1 MNKAEVTDI
10 NAHRFFKGY
19 VWDFKT
25 YPDEEV
31 AEYFSRKK
39 ITAIDVSDI
48 KGTQLYY
55 DIRDILVCS
64 MVNGEPY
71 SYTSRYFPLLFLL
84 PDFISVNG
92 YENFN
97 GISDLEDASEKWL
110 KYLTDNG
117 RQDLHRCRY
126 FFIKCYYTIL
136 EFRDTRKGLKR
147 NLWRLEDMKI
157 NNERINKAVGQN
169 QLNFWNIINEDAR
182 EHLKTYFRYLLGN
195 TELSYTTIYNR
206 FSRMSQFFNFF
217 KEKSFSDI
225 THDDVEK
232 YRASENCSISKNN
245 YLMNDIDECYKYLI
259 TKGLFNKTSPIIV
272 PLDYIQV
279 EQKHKYNT
287 VPDEVI
293 IETFRHLHKL
303 REDYLLIYLI
313 NVFTGIRISDICQL
327 TTDCLH
333 KNDTGYYLSHDVQ
346 KMQDVGGIPIAKELY
361 ELIQKRITD
370 ANKKKYTYLFPS
382 DKDKSRPY
390 CTQTYSR
397 NMKKIIHNW
406 EIKMPDGSPYDFATH
421 AFRHTIATTLYK
433 MGMPSALI
441 QLGILHH
448 TEINMSR
455 SYVDIDNESQLN
467 LMEENGMLV
476 PSEMKFEKESDTDSV
491 LPNGYCHMP
500 PQTHCPNMSACLNCK
515 FFRTSL
521 KFLDIHEQHL
531 AELENRIVYY
541 KANGFK
547 QNLAFAESE
556 KEKLEVIITKL
567 KEIEGEERYGTDFN
581 KAD

>member
-1 MNKAEVTDI
+1 MNKAKITDI
-10 NAHRFFKGY
+10 SVSRFFKGY
-19 VWDFKT
+19 VWNFKT
-25 YPDEEV
+25 YPNKEI
-31 AEYFSRKK
+31 AEYFTNKK
-39 ITAIDVSDI
+39 KTVVDVSDT
-48 KGTQLYY
+48 KDTQLYY
-55 DIRDILVCS
+55 DIRDIFICC
-64 MVNGEPY
+64 MINRDPY
-71 SYTSRYFPLLFLL
+71 PYTSRYFPLLFLL
-84 PDFISVNG
+84 PDFMSTNG
-92 YENFN
+92 YKSFN
-97 GISDLEDASEKWL
+97 DIDDLENTSEKWL

-117 RQDLHRCRY
+117 RQDLSRCRY
-126 FFIKCYYTIL
+126 FFIKCYYAIL
-136 EFRDTRKGLKR
+136 EFRDTRKGLER

-157 NNERINKAVGQN
+157 NNERINKAVGQM
-169 QLNFWNIINEDAR
+169 QLNFWNIVNEDTR
-182 EHLKTYFRYLLGN
+182 EYLKMYFRYLLGS
-195 TELSYTTIYNR
+195 TELAYTTIYNR

-225 THDDVEK
+225 THDDIDK
-232 YRASENCSISKNN
+232 YRAEGNNSESKNN

-259 TKGLFNKTSPIIV
+259 TKGLCNKASPIIA
-272 PLDYIQV
+272 LDYIQV

-293 IETFRHLHKL
+293 IETFRHLHTL

-313 NVFTGIRISDICQL
+313 NIFTGIRISDICQL

-361 ELIQKRITD
+361 ELIQKRITY
-370 ANKKKYTYLFPS
+370 ANKHGYTYLFPS

-397 NMKKIIHNW
+397 NMKKTIHKW
-406 EIKMPDGSPYDFATH
+406 EIKMPDGSSYDFATH

-455 SYVDIDNESQLN
+455 SYVDIDSESQIKL
-467 LMEENGMLV
+467 LEEKNV
-476 PSEMKFEKESDTDSV
+476 FIPAEMKFEKESGTDV
-491 LPNGYCHMP
+491 ALPNGYCHMA
-500 PQTHCPNMSACLNCK
+500 PQVHCPNMNACLNCK

-521 KFLDIHEQHL
+521 KFLDIHENHL
-531 AELENRIVYY
+531 EELNEMIVYY

-547 QNLAFAESE
+547 QNLAFAESD
-556 KEKLEVIITKL
+556 KEKLELIIAKL
-567 KEIEGEERYGTDFN
+567 KEIEGDKNYDTDIN